1 MPLNLLVA
9 ALYKSDHFP
18 GRCDVKGM
26 LCSLSRAL
34 SPGNGFA
41 PAPGPAQGAGSPRS
55 PGSWRA
61 HSVAGRAEPR
71 SPSASPQV
79 RVSAGPQPD
88 RGSAGLLCGSCPR
101 GCRAEP
107 AGQTRVLNACLRL
120 SDCSSKLSA
129 PPHVGPSV
137 HVFVLS
143 AS

>member
-26 LCSLSRAL
+26 LCSPSRAL

-41 PAPGPAQGAGSPRS
+41 PAPGPAQGAGFPRS
-55 PGSWRA
+55 PGSRRA

-79 RVSAGPQPD
+79 RSPTAAAQ
-88 RGSAGLLCGSCPR
+88 GSSMDLVPGAAGLSPLVKPEC
-101 GCRAEP
+101 
-107 AGQTRVLNACLRL
+107 
-120 SDCSSKLSA
+120 
-129 PPHVGPSV
+129 
-137 HVFVLS
+137 
-143 AS
+143 